1 MKYWSIVH
9 TSNSFFTTSHAP
21 GLATRLLQRYE
32 TITTVKPASVPQPDH
47 FRTDHS
53 AFLEVHTISED
64 GVIAIK
70 FRKTIT
76 GCEYTE
82 DHSDEEYFKGYR
94 EAKTKMSN
102 VIRDLYHE
110 ADVVAIENSSAT
122 DVTTVMESKV
132 PPHLIRNYYATLA
145 AKTHK
150 PL

>member
-21 GLATRLLQRYE
+21 GLATRLLQRFE
-32 TITTVKPASVPQPDH
+32 TITTVKPASVPQPDN

-53 AFLEVHTISED
+53 SFLEVHTISED

-76 GCEYTE
+76 GCEDDKYYNG
-82 DHSDEEYFKGYR
+82 HR
-94 EAKTKMSN
+94 EAKKKMSN
-102 VIRDLYHE
+102 IIRDLYHE
-110 ADVVAIENSSAT
+110 ADVVSIENSSAT
-122 DVTTVMESKV
+122 RVTTIKESEV
-132 PPHLIRNYYATLA
+132 PPHLIRNYYAALA

-150 PL
+150 PT